1 MRRVLAA
8 ALGAV
13 ALAWAASLVLVVRG
27 ARHDAAAP
35 AGAIIVLGA
44 AQYDGRPSP
53 VLRAR
58 LDHAA
63 ALWRRGLA
71 PLVIVTGG
79 VGTGDTT
86 SEAAVGRRYLH
97 DLGLPDSAVV
107 AEAAG
112 RASEPSLRAAALLVP
127 GGDRRV
133 VLVSDGFHMQRL
145 SVIARRLG
153 LEPLGSPAPGSPI
166 RANRR
171 RELGYLLAE
180 SVKWP
185 VAFIFTRSP

>member
-8 ALGAV
+8 ALVAV
-13 ALAWAASLVLVVRG
+13 VLAWAASLVLVVRG
-27 ARHDAAAP
+27 ARRDAAAP
-35 AGAIIVLGA
+35 ARAIIVLGA

-63 ALWRRGLA
+63 ALWQRGLA

-127 GGDRRV
+127 GGPGRV
-133 VLVSDGFHMQRL
+133 ILVSDGFHMQRL

-185 VAFIFTRSP
+185 VAFIYTRSP

>member
-1 MRRVLAA
+1 MRRVLTATLVAA
-8 ALGAV
+8 AM
-13 ALAWAASLVLVVRG
+13 AWAASLALVVRA
-27 ARHDAAAP
+27 ARRDAAAP

-53 VLRAR
+53 VLRSR

-63 ALWRRGLA
+63 VLWRRALA

-79 VGTGDTT
+79 VGAGDTT
-86 SEAAVGRRYLH
+86 SEAAVGRRYL
-97 DLGLPDSAVV
+97 LERGLPDSALV
-107 AEAAG
+107 AEATG
-112 RASEPSLRAAALLVP
+112 RASEPSLRAALAHVP
-127 GGDRRV
+127 GRTGRV
-133 VLVSDGFHMQRL
+133 ILVSDGFHMQRL

-153 LEPLGSPAPGSPI
+153 LQPLGSPAPDSPI

-185 VAFIFTRSP
+185 VAFIFTRST